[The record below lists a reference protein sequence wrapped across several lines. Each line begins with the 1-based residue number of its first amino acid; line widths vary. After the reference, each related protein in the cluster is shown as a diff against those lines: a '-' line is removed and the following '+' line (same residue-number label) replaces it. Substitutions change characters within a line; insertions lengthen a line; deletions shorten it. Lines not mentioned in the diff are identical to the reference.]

1 MVPDIES
8 NFYIKQDKFITN
20 VVIKAYNSCHD
31 IIKLI
36 KEYHNQ
42 ILINNSSGVN
52 YNGIISLVDEEYN
65 SDEIENIL
73 ISGKKIILFGGL
85 LITKL
90 WADVILKKVAH
101 EMVTLAPLV

>member
-65 SDEIENIL
+65 RLLLEQELKDVHNAVMGESTLIL
-73 ISGKKIILFGGL
+73 DYTPIKNE
-85 LITKL
+85 
-90 WADVILKKVAH
+90 D
-101 EMVTLAPLV
+101 